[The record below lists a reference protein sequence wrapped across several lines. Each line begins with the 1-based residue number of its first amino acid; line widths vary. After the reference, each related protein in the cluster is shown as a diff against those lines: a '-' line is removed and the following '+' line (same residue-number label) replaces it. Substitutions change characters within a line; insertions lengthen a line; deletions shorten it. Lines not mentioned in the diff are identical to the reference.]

1 MAFLRKLMNL
11 EFLVYL
17 IVGGL
22 TAGIYFGFIAL
33 GVEILELD
41 YRIAVSAAY
50 AIAVSFHF
58 LANRK
63 FTFRVADNRVIRQSI
78 RYMSVLM
85 MNYLITISVVSLL
98 VGKHGVSTYLSAAVS
113 IMVTVGI
120 GYLASKFW
128 VFRNKESLRD

>member
-1 MAFLRKLMNL
+1 MVFLKKVINS
-11 EFLVYL
+11 EFWAYLV
-17 IVGGL
+17 VGGL
-22 TAGIYFGFIAL
+22 TALIYFGFIAL

-41 YRIAVSAAY
+41 YRIAVSVAY
-50 AIAVSFHF
+50 VFAVSFHF

-63 FTFRVADNRVIRQSI
+63 FTFRVVDNRVIRQSI
-78 RYMSVLM
+78 RYLGVLM
-85 MNYLITISVVSLL
+85 INYLITISIVSLL

-113 IMVTVGI
+113 IVVTVGI

>member
-1 MAFLRKLMNL
+1 MGFLRKLMNL

-17 IVGGL
+17 VVGGL
-22 TAGIYFGFIAL
+22 TALIYFGFIAL

-50 AIAVSFHF
+50 VIAVSFHF
-58 LANRK
+58 LSNRK
-63 FTFRVADNRVIRQSI
+63 FTFRVADSRVIRQSI

-85 MNYLITISVVSLL
+85 INYLITISIVSLL

-113 IMVTVGI
+113 IVVTVGI